1 MKLQILKY
9 ELKKIFYKK
18 SSIISLVVLGIC
30 MGFMLFSCLSEI
42 SYSDAKGNQING
54 IKAVRMLRN
63 EKMQWN
69 GIISSETV
77 RKVITKNST
86 INSDSQYKGMKESD
100 IKLSNMQYSRKQ
112 EFMDIRELI
121 NLSYGEVYS
130 YDYYLIDRLSPDVAN
145 MFYPNRVGQIK
156 TLMTS
161 QQADHLT
168 KNEKNYLIDSAKTLS
183 TPFNYSYADGW
194 LNALERSATVLFALA
209 FVICILLAPVF
220 SVEYQTCCDAIL
232 LTTEHGKRKGIV
244 YKLIAGLL
252 SASLVYWI
260 TAGVVYCF
268 MFTVF
273 GVEGGDCPIQ
283 ASFSGWKSFY
293 HVTNIQSFWM
303 VLILGYVGCM
313 FIGSLTMFLSSKVKT
328 SFATII
334 LIFIF
339 IMVPATIGKSLVT
352 ESAWNK
358 IIDIL
363 PHQML
368 LGWNIFRTYILYDIG
383 GKVVTPYEVLP
394 VLYGILAVIL
404 LPFAY
409 NSFRKHKIA

>member
-1 MKLQILKY
+1 M
-9 ELKKIFYKK
+9 
-18 SSIISLVVLGIC
+18 
-30 MGFMLFSCLSEI
+30 
-42 SYSDAKGNQING
+42 
-54 IKAVRMLRN
+54 
-63 EKMQWN
+63 
-69 GIISSETV
+69 
-77 RKVITKNST
+77 
-86 INSDSQYKGMKESD
+86 
-100 IKLSNMQYSRKQ
+100 
-112 EFMDIRELI
+112 
-121 NLSYGEVYS
+121 
-130 YDYYLIDRLSPDVAN
+130 
-145 MFYPNRVGQIK
+145 
-156 TLMTS
+156 
-161 QQADHLT
+161 
-168 KNEKNYLIDSAKTLS
+168 
-183 TPFNYSYADGW
+183 
-194 LNALERSATVLFALA
+194 FALA
-209 FVICILLAPVF
+209 FVICILLAPIF

-232 LTTEHGKRKGIV
+232 LSTEHGKRKGIV

-339 IMVPATIGKSLVT
+339 IMVPATIGKSLIT
-352 ESAWNK
+352 ESVWNK

-394 VLYGILAVIL
+394 VLYGTLAVIL